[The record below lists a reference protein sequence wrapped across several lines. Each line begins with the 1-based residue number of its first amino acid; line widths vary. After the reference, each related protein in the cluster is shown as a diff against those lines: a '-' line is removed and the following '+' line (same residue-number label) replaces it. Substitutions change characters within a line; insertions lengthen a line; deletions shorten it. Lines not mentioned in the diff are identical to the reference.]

1 MELTEFRFQWFAET
15 IQYHRF
21 RTIAFP
27 LGDDTERKRFRTAC
41 LQAKEDGQLPE
52 LVALHRNWEVY
63 QKWLRADKEGLTYDQ
78 LSNYRSSQRPR
89 KRFHSQVRGYD
100 YARNFEDPNN
110 KAFPVL
116 KPLDVKALSLA
127 KIGLE

>member
-1 MELTEFRFQWFAET
+1 MELTEFRFQWFVET

-27 LGDDTERKRFRTAC
+27 LGDDTERKRFKTVVAA
-41 LQAKEDGQLPE
+41 AKEDGVLSE
-52 LVALHRNWEVY
+52 HVALHRNWEQY
-63 QKWLRADKEGLTYDQ
+63 QKWLRADKEGLSYDT
-78 LSNYRSSQRPR
+78 LCNYRSAQRPR
-89 KRFHSQVRGYD
+89 KRFHSQVRGLD
-100 YARNFEDPNN
+100 YARQFEDPKN

-116 KPLDVKALSLA
+116 PHCDVKSLNFS